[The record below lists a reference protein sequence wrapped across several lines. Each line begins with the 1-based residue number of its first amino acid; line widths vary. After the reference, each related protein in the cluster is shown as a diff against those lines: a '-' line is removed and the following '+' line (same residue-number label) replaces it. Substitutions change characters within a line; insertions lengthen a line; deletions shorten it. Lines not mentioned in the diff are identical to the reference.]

1 MGYDVSEQTE
11 LREIGV
17 PFPYSGIGTRIAA
30 VADLYESRKVAAKA
44 AGVALSSLQ
53 RWIAEEGT
61 PAFDSVARLAHSK
74 GVSLDWIATGKGEM
88 LGSAK
93 EATAPVETVAA
104 AGVVD
109 DEQYAMVPLYDA
121 RCSAG
126 HGSWNEGCRV
136 LTHLAF
142 TRYSLRKKGL
152 DVAHL
157 SAIRVD
163 GDSMEGLL
171 KDGDTV
177 LLDHRRNA
185 LEGEAVYVIRLDDH
199 LYAKRLQRQFDGS
212 VQIISENKAY
222 QPMLVPKDRL
232 GELEIIGRVVWAAG
246 WMI

>member
-1 MGYDVSEQTE
+1 MAYEESEQGSPSE
-11 LREIGV
+11 QAV
-17 PFPYSGIGTRIAA
+17 PFAIEGMGTRISA
-30 VADLYESRKVAAKA
+30 VADLYPSRKKAAQA

-53 RWIAEEGT
+53 RWIAAEGA
-61 PAFDSVARLAHSK
+61 PAIDSVARLAYSK
-74 GVSLDWIATGKGEM
+74 GVSLDWIATGS
-88 LGSAK
+88 GSMYRN
-93 EATAPVETVAA
+93 AA
-104 AGVVD
+104 ASAPDVAEDV
-109 DEQYAMVPLYDA
+109 YAYIPLYDA

-136 LTHLAF
+136 LADLAF

-152 DVAHL
+152 QADQL

-177 LLDHRRNA
+177 LIDHRRNA

-212 VQIISENKAY
+212 IHIISENKAY
-222 QPMLVPKDRL
+222 RDMVVPKEQLAD
-232 GELEIIGRVVWAAG
+232 LEIIGRVVWSGG
-246 WMI
+246 WMV

>member
-1 MGYDVSEQTE
+1 MGYDESEQTE
-11 LREIGV
+11 LSKIGV
-17 PFPYSGIGTRIAA
+17 PFPYSGMGTRIAA

-44 AGVALSSLQ
+44 AGAALSSLQ

-88 LGSAK
+88 LGAAK
-93 EATAPVETVAA
+93 EAQAPVATAVAA
-104 AGVVD
+104 D
-109 DEQYAMVPLYDA
+109 DEHYAMVPLYDA

-126 HGSWNEGCRV
+126 HGAWNEGCSV

-152 DVAHL
+152 ESAQL

-212 VQIISENKAY
+212 VHIISQNKAY
-222 QPMLVPKDRL
+222 QVMVVPRERL
-232 GELEIIGRVVWAAG
+232 GELEIIGRVVWSAG

>member
-1 MGYDVSEQTE
+1 V
-11 LREIGV
+11 EI
-17 PFPYSGIGTRIAA
+17 
-30 VADLYESRKVAAKA
+30 AKA
-44 AGVALSSLQ
+44 VGVDVGWLVSGEG
-53 RWIAEEGT
+53 EERPVG
-61 PAFDSVARLAHSK
+61 
-74 GVSLDWIATGKGEM
+74 
-88 LGSAK
+88 
-93 EATAPVETVAA
+93 ATAV
-104 AGVVD
+104 GGID
-109 DEQYAMVPLYDA
+109 DEQYALIPLYDA

-136 LTHLAF
+136 LTQLAF

-152 DVAHL
+152 EAAQL

-212 VQIISENKAY
+212 VHIISQNKAY
-222 QPMLVPKDRL
+222 QVMVVPKERL
-232 GELEIIGRVVWAAG
+232 GELEIIGRVVWSAG

>member
-1 MGYDVSEQTE
+1 MAYDESEQTE
-11 LREIGV
+11 LSKIGV

-30 VADLYESRKVAAKA
+30 VADLYESRKAAAKA
-44 AGVALSSLQ
+44 AGAALSSLQ

-88 LGSAK
+88 LGAAK
-93 EATAPVETVAA
+93 EALAPVATAIA
-104 AGVVD
+104 TD
-109 DEQYAMVPLYDA
+109 HEQYAMVPLYDA

-152 DVAHL
+152 EAAHL